1 MKTHYD
7 SWCVA
12 SIGSLCSNSELQ
24 CWTLDPYLQEKN
36 KAAGQWCCC
45 AVSTEYCC
53 PYLSILWTGRVVW
66 VLVYFFACFF
76 DCLCYYLALFPSAF
90 TVVHFS
96 LQFILFHGTSRFGKQ
111 LALLLWYVVPAY
123 CFSSWKEVW
132 ILKPHDCKQV
142 LST

>member
-1 MKTHYD
+1 MKTRYD

-66 VLVYFFACFF
+66 VLVYF
-76 DCLCYYLALFPSAF
+76 LLAFLIAYVITLHYFPSAF

-96 LQFILFHGTSRFGKQ
+96 LQFILFHGTSCFGKQ

-142 LST
+142 LNT